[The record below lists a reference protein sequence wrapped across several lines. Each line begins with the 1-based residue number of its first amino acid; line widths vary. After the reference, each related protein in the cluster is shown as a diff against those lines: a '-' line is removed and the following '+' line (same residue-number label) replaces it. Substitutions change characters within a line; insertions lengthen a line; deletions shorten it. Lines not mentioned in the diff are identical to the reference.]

1 MKLLVFIAVLKME
14 VEFKSDWLVIQIEL
28 LKAIHGYEKNGV
40 NDEIGSI
47 NYVASGDGDEKKLL
61 RVIIDRKDNI
71 SKANTDTIR
80 TTIEFLE
87 NEDYDKA
94 VILSEEFT
102 EGAKS
107 LIRKKKNLNYIFPE
121 LHPHSIPDIVYAT
134 QIKTG
139 ELCKLR
145 CGKVPKTERDC
156 KGYQDGEYT
165 CPVRRISDDADFHAE
180 RKWLQLLMN
189 DFSKLVTLW
198 RELIE

>member
-1 MKLLVFIAVLKME
+1 MKLLVLIAVLKME

-121 LHPHSIPDIVYAT
+121 QHPHSIPDIVYAI
-134 QIKTG
+134 QIKTM

-156 KGYQDGEYT
+156 KGHQDGEYT

-189 DFSKLVTLW
+189 DFSKLVTSW